1 MNPTAIFW
9 PMLAQVALVYFIY
22 YLMSKRRIDA
32 VKSGQVRVDQFRDNQ
47 IQNEPPASLYVRN
60 NLANQYELPVL
71 FYACVLSLYVTGGV
85 NVFTLVLAW
94 LFVATRY
101 AHAFIHVTSNRVRRR
116 RTLFMLGF
124 LILGVMWLA
133 FAVHLLGIM

>member
-22 YLMSKRRIDA
+22 YLMSKRRIEA
-32 VKSGQVRVDQFRDNQ
+32 VKGGQVRVDQFRDNQ
-47 IQNEPPASLYVRN
+47 IQNEPAASLFVRN

-85 NVFTLVLAW
+85 NVVTLVLAW

-116 RTLFMLGF
+116 RMLFIMGF
-124 LILGVMWLA
+124 LILGVMWIA
-133 FAVHLLGIM
+133 FAIHLAGIL